1 MKNIYASSGVTAYNG
16 CGAVPPGGG
25 RGAVGIVYNAGWGAP
40 GEVSLY
46 SRSSFIP
53 GRYIKEAFACDI
65 DDPSLDGIRDV
76 LANASS
82 VAVFRP
88 SGGSVASCSFGQARY
103 PGARGNSIRLVV
115 YLQDDGSYRVVTYL
129 CSEAVD
135 SQVVI
140 SAAELK
146 DNAFVIFNLDAVIF
160 ETAGLP
166 LTGGADATPDEFDF
180 ATGIEALLAHPINI
194 DILACA
200 DGAPAHADAC
210 ISAVRREREA
220 GRCVKCV
227 LFRYFGDGSA
237 FVTSVY
243 NEDSYGGG
251 GVVYY
256 TAGLCASSYPWE
268 TLAGKSYAGSFGI
281 MADFSDEECS
291 QLAEEGQ
298 IVYQNHKKAELY
310 PRIFRDINTSAS
322 KSDCMLSDNSCI
334 RLYDYIVSNI
344 RTIFNDKYA
353 DVVYDDAAGCSTLAD
368 EIRSFLSLLSHKYG
382 AVRSDTI
389 SADVTTDGEGAIT
402 ASLAVSPLLRP
413 YDVSITIFMA

>member
-1 MKNIYASSGVTAYNG
+1 MKNIYASSGVSAYDG
-16 CGAVPPGGG
+16 CGAVPVGGG
-25 RGAVGIVYNAGWGAP
+25 RGIVGIVYDAKWGAP

-46 SRSSFIP
+46 SRDDFIP
-53 GRYIKEAFACDI
+53 GRYIKETFACDI

-82 VAVFRP
+82 VAVYRP
-88 SGGSVASCSFGQARY
+88 SGGAVASCSLGQARY
-103 PGARGNSIRLVV
+103 PGVRGNSIRLAV
-115 YLQDDGSYRVVTYL
+115 YLQDGGLYRVVTYL
-129 CSEAVD
+129 HGEAVD
-135 SQVVI
+135 SQVVN

-146 DNAFVIFNLDAVIF
+146 DNAFVIFNREAVIF

-166 LTGGADATPDEFDF
+166 LTGGADASLDDLDF
-180 ATGIEALLAHPINI
+180 TAGVEALLAHHVNI

-200 DGAPAHADAC
+200 DDSPSHADAC
-210 ISAVRREREA
+210 VSAIQREREA

-227 LFRYFGDGSA
+227 LFRYYGDGSA

-243 NEDSYGGG
+243 NEYSYSGG

-256 TAGLCASSYPWE
+256 TAGICASSYPWE

-281 MADFSDEECS
+281 RADFSDEECS
-291 QLAEEGQ
+291 RLAEQGQ
-298 IVYQNHKKAELY
+298 LVYQNHKKSELP
-310 PRIFRDINTSAS
+310 PRIFRDVNTAAS
-322 KSDCMLSDNSCI
+322 KSPCMLSDNSCM
-334 RLYDYIVSNI
+334 RLYDYINLYI

-353 DVVYDDAAGCSTLAD
+353 DVVYDDAAGCSALAD
-368 EIRSFLSLLSHKYG
+368 EITSHLSLLSHKYG

-402 ASLAVSPLLRP
+402 VSLSVSPLLRP
-413 YDVSITIFMA
+413 FDIGMSIFLA